1 MPILVNGFDVVYANA
16 WRGVVVKSSASC
28 DGGLEPDLTDL
39 APLRAHP
46 MKSLKTITTAG
57 TVTAGDTSQKIAEV
71 NPKRG
76 LLMLL
81 NPDGEE
87 GHLHYNFGDDA
98 ELGATMSLAPGQWV
112 KFDERCGVP
121 GESVHVTA
129 SDTDHAFVLLLGQQA
144 NIE

>member
-1 MPILVNGFDVVYANA
+1 MPILVNGFDVVYVNA
-16 WRGVVVKSSASC
+16 WRGVATKSSASA

-39 APLRAHP
+39 APLGAQP
-46 MKSLKTITTAG
+46 MKSLKTTTTAG
-57 TVTAGDTSQKIAEV
+57 TITAGGTSQQIAERD
-71 NPKRG
+71 PKRD

-98 ELGATMSLAPGQWV
+98 EVGATMSLAPGQWV

-121 GESVHVTA
+121 GDSIHVTA
-129 SDTDHAFVLLLGQQA
+129 SDTDHKYVLLLGQRRG
-144 NIE
+144 IE